1 MTDVTVTPP
10 TFEQLRDALGI
21 GVAEP
26 RWSFRTTADG
36 AWRQRG
42 YEVEVER
49 GGTTTSTEVESAQS
63 VLLAWPGAPLGS
75 RERATVR
82 VRALGLDGR
91 TSAWSERS
99 TVEAGLLE
107 AADWTARMITPAWR
121 QDPDADAAPALL
133 RREFALDGEVRSARL
148 YITAHGVYEAE
159 INGSPVSE
167 DVMAPGWTSYDHRLR
182 YQTYDV
188 TRLLRDGANAVGVTV
203 ADGWFRGR
211 LGFHGGR
218 RNNWGAELGTLVQLE
233 VELEDGRRVSVVSG
247 EDWRAATG
255 PILTT
260 SIYDG
265 EKHDARRARPGWSRP
280 GADDHDWSPARVV
293 PRDPATLVA
302 ADGPPVRCTE
312 EVVPVRVW
320 RSPSGATLLDF
331 GQNLVGRL
339 RITVEGEAG
348 HTVTLR
354 HAEVLQDGELCTRP
368 LRFADATDTYTLAG
382 GGPETWEPRFTLH
395 GFRYAEIDGWTGG
408 DIAAHVVARVHHTDL
423 LRAGWFE
430 CSDPAVNRLHENVVW
445 SMRGNFVDVPTDCP
459 QRDER
464 LGWTG
469 DIQVFAPT
477 AVFLYQASGMLRGWL
492 RDVAADQ
499 LPDGNV
505 PWYVPY
511 LETDEFCTPPRPSA
525 VWGDVAVLTPWDV
538 YQASGDVRVLEDQYD
553 SARAWVDMVERRA
566 GADLVWDADFQLGD
580 WLDPAAPPEDPAAA
594 LTDPALVAT
603 AYFARSART
612 LARIAAVLGRVED
625 EDRYAGLADR
635 VGAAFRSRYYPD
647 GHPVVDTQT
656 AHALAISFDLL
667 DADAERAAGARLAEL
682 VETAGNRI
690 ATGFAGTPLVTGAL
704 TRTGH
709 LERAYALLLER
720 ECPSWLYAVDQGAT
734 TIWERWD
741 SQLPDGTVNPGEM
754 TSFNH
759 YALGAVAAWLH
770 STVAGLAATAP
781 GYRSVRFAPRP
792 GGGLTRAS
800 ARHLSPYGE
809 VAIAWRVEG
818 ERLVADL
825 EVPVGVDA
833 VVDLPGQPPQPVAPG
848 RHRLSVAAAPG
859 LAS

>member
-10 TFEQLRDALGI
+10 TFEQLRDALGV

-36 AWRQRG
+36 TWRQQG

-49 GGTTTSTEVESAQS
+49 GGTTSVVRVESAQS

-82 VRALGLDGR
+82 VRALGADGR
-91 TSAWSERS
+91 ASSWSDVS
-99 TVEAGLLE
+99 TVEAGLLR

-159 INGSPVSE
+159 LNGSSVAE
-167 DVMAPGWTSYDHRLR
+167 DAMAPGWTSYDHRLR

-188 TRLLRDGANAVGVTV
+188 TDLLRTGANALGVMV

-218 RNNWGAELGTLVQLE
+218 RNNWGAELGVLAQLE
-233 VELEDGRRVSVVSG
+233 VELTDGRRLHVVSD
-247 EDWRAATG
+247 EDWRASTG

-265 EKHDARRARPGWSRP
+265 EQHDARRSAPGWSRP
-280 GADDHDWSPARVV
+280 GFDDHDWSPVRAV

-302 ADGPPVRCTE
+302 PDGPPVRCTE
-312 EVVPVRVW
+312 EVAPVRVW

-395 GFRYAEIDGWTGG
+395 GFRYAEVDGWTGG

-553 SARAWVDMVERRA
+553 SALAWVDMVERRA

-612 LARIAAVLGRVED
+612 LARIAAVLGRRDD
-625 EDRYAGLADR
+625 EDRYAALADR
-635 VGAAFRSRYYPD
+635 VGAAFRSRYYP
-647 GHPVVDTQT
+647 GGGPVVDTQT

-667 DADAERAAGARLAEL
+667 DADAERVAGDRLAEL

-781 GYRSVRFAPRP
+781 GYRAVRFAPRP
-792 GGGLTRAS
+792 GGGLTHAS

-809 VAIAWRVEG
+809 VAIAWRIDG
-818 ERLVADL
+818 ERLDVDV

-833 VVDLPGQPPQPVAPG
+833 VVDLPGQPPQSVVPG
-848 RHRLSVAAAPG
+848 RHRLSVAHVPAPRF
-859 LAS
+859 